1 MTIVCTFV
9 IPLLMNAQNQHC
21 IIDTANT
28 ISLLVVTSFTEIYF
42 STTMQNKRTI
52 MNFRSVKTMLLE
64 RCLRHTE
71 THSAHL
77 PLDDCRTVT
86 YYQVVAS
93 SAAGPSYAAADVT
106 YAVLLPYS
114 GAYHNQAPS
123 KHNSLYIFIK
133 CSLKYIPLVTVRTK
147 R

>member
-28 ISLLVVTSFTEIYF
+28 ISLLVVTSITEIYF
-42 STTMQNKRTI
+42 PTTMQNKRTI
-52 MNFRSVKTMLLE
+52 MNFRSVKTMILQ
-64 RCLRHTE
+64 RCLRQTD

-133 CSLKYIPLVTVRTK
+133 CLVKNIPLG
-147 R
+147 